1 MTVAYYIASPHWGGG
16 EQYVYDLARHMH
28 SRLGYTCVFLFPAH
42 SDETMVARFSTIGTC
57 PSFPFSH
64 KLFRF
69 SPLAAFCLNRLLR
82 KYKVDI
88 LHINSRQSYF
98 IAALAKRMSR
108 DLRVVVTQHLVRKA
122 SAGWL
127 WQWAYRQM
135 DVLICP
141 SRLVA
146 RTYLASPKVQ
156 TAFASVQII
165 PNSVPITVSS
175 LRNDL
180 PTNEIPTIF
189 YHGRICREK
198 GIIPFIHVLETLKK
212 TPFRLLVAGSVE
224 ARIQE
229 TWNHIL
235 ANSPIRERIEYV
247 GFCNDIAP
255 LMQQSHIGIIP
266 SLVPETTPLALL
278 ENMAYG
284 LATISSNNGSQ
295 PEFMSVS
302 EGFLCSPL
310 TGSGKGE
317 QEWREALQFLL
328 SNPEYCLQMGQ
339 NAQKRFQNELR
350 YDQFMD
356 KIQQIYIACISRGQ
370 HYA

>member
-1 MTVAYYIASPHWGGG
+1 
-16 EQYVYDLARHMH
+16 
-28 SRLGYTCVFLFPAH
+28 
-42 SDETMVARFSTIGTC
+42 
-57 PSFPFSH
+57 
-64 KLFRF
+64 
-69 SPLAAFCLNRLLR
+69 
-82 KYKVDI
+82 
-88 LHINSRQSYF
+88 
-98 IAALAKRMSR
+98 
-108 DLRVVVTQHLVRKA
+108 
-122 SAGWL
+122 
-127 WQWAYRQM
+127 
-135 DVLICP
+135 
-141 SRLVA
+141 
-146 RTYLASPKVQ
+146 
-156 TAFASVQII
+156 
-165 PNSVPITVSS
+165 
-175 LRNDL
+175 
-180 PTNEIPTIF
+180 
-189 YHGRICREK
+189 
-198 GIIPFIHVLETLKK
+198 
-212 TPFRLLVAGSVE
+212 
-224 ARIQE
+224 
-229 TWNHIL
+229 
-235 ANSPIRERIEYV
+235 
-247 GFCNDIAP
+247 
-255 LMQQSHIGIIP
+255 MQQSHIGIIP